1 MLRTIK
7 NASKPSFVSQKIFS
21 GNSVAIYE
29 IQPVLML
36 DKLIYAVFGYFRFK
50 QIVNVWISL
59 KIHKNKTWYLQTQPV

>member
-29 IQPVLML
+29 IQPALML

-50 QIVNVWISL
+50 QIVNV
-59 KIHKNKTWYLQTQPV
+59 